1 MSSQSIIVD
10 YSDIVVTCELCQ
22 ESNMCKGNIIKME
35 KCHHIFDI
43 SCLIN
48 YACCKNKFLCPI
60 CIYPY
65 EDIRISLAVA
75 YKKQNTQEFIEALL
89 K

>member
-10 YSDIVVTCELCQ
+10 YTDVIATCELCQ
-22 ESNMCKGNIIKME
+22 DSNMCKGTIIKME

-48 YACCKNKFLCPI
+48 YVCEQNNYLCPI
-60 CIYPY
+60 CLQPY
-65 EDIRISLAVA
+65 YDIRVSLAVA
-75 YKKQNTQEFIEALL
+75 YKKQDTQEFIQALL

>member
-10 YSDIVVTCELCQ
+10 YSDTVVTCELCQ
-22 ESNMCKGNIIKME
+22 ESNMCKGTIIKME

-43 SCLIN
+43 SCLIS
-48 YACCKNKFLCPI
+48 YACEKHNYLCPI
-60 CIYPY
+60 CAYAY
-65 EDIRISLAVA
+65 DDIRVSLAVA

-89 K
+89 N